1 MYASPR
7 RRSLFIYMFTFSVH
21 INVFSRMYHRRRPRL
36 THTNTHSNSAHWH
49 GEHAC
54 GWDDTMM
61 YVFRTLALRFVFRCL
76 YFSAFSFFRAA
87 CARRV
92 IVCLSFFL
100 SRLCAFFIRLI
111 FLVCRHHRGI
121 DSDDAAVSVCVCVC
135 CLRSAASVCWWKDFF
150 RLFIPIFSR
159 VERNQK
165 KHTHTHK
172 HARRS
177 YDVKSEYIFLF
188 IMGYIF
194 FFFGGHTSTSS
205 NFAFIFK

>member
-121 DSDDAAVSVCVCVC
+121 DSDDAAVSVCVCVLPAFGC
-135 CLRSAASVCWWKDFF
+135 ISVLVEGLFSFIYSDFF
-150 RLFIPIFSR
+150 SR
-159 VERNQK
+159 RTQPEK
-165 KHTHTHK
+165 THAHTQ
-172 HARRS
+172 ARATQLRR
-177 YDVKSEYIFLF
+177 EE
-188 IMGYIF
+188 
-194 FFFGGHTSTSS
+194 
-205 NFAFIFK
+205 